1 MRNEIPILKLSSY
14 TPKYNDV
21 GLYLNASRFHGGIE
35 SIAVWLHGILVLESN
50 EFPSATEQRWL
61 ETLNLVAVSE
71 SNQLPIIAKIMGNR
85 IPVQNHSIEATLDD
99 GRIIRL
105 LPFTFNLKDVLGRG
119 LYDDN
124 YYVHI
129 SARQYSSV
137 PIRIVKDKASLPSY
151 LEVIETTDLR
161 FEAIDKLIQGYDFYG
176 AGRFAEA
183 VEYFNKALE
192 NEEIR
197 KNIDRPNLYNAGSC
211 ASQYALEV
219 EPSHAK
225 QLLDKTTNWM
235 QEDLKIRNA
244 LLIDIQMNLLSKN
257 EAVQTTRL
265 ESRRLQLLEDLGLI
279 KASS

>member
-21 GLYLNASRFHGGIE
+21 GLYLNASRFHGGME
-35 SIAVWLHGILVLESN
+35 TVAVWLHGIMVLESN
-50 EFPSATEQRWL
+50 EFPSATEQSWL
-61 ETLNLVAVSE
+61 EALNLVAVSE

-85 IPVQNHSIEATLDD
+85 IPVQEHSKEAALDD
-99 GRIIRL
+99 GRTIRL

-137 PIRIVKDKASLPSY
+137 PVLIEKDKASLPGY
-151 LEVIETTDLR
+151 LELVSAADSR
-161 FEAIDKLIQGYDFYG
+161 FEAIDKLIQAYDFYS
-176 AGRFAEA
+176 AGRFSEA
-183 VEYFNKALE
+183 VECFNKVLA

-197 KNIDRPNLYNAGSC
+197 GDIDRPNLYNAGYC
-211 ASQYALEV
+211 ASQYALAAD
-219 EPSHAK
+219 PSLAK

-244 LLIDIQMNLLSKN
+244 LLIDIQTHLLSKN
-257 EAVQTTRL
+257 EAVQNTRL
-265 ESRRLQLLEDLGLI
+265 ESKRLQLLEDLGLI